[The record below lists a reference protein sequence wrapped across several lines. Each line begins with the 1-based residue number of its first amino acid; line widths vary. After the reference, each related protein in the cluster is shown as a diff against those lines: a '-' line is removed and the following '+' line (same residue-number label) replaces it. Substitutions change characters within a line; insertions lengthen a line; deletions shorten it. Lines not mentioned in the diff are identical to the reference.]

1 MQTTQLTNTLKFD
14 ELTADQ
20 LGTRDTVRHNTQRGE
35 EVVKIELDKIIIR
48 EGFNCRED
56 YGDIEGLAYSI
67 LGNGQSVPG
76 RVDVLADGTFLLV
89 DGHRRFKA
97 LCLLADM
104 GEKPLFKAIVNN
116 SKTTEEQRILQ
127 MFTTQDNKPLEPVEV
142 AELISR
148 LINLGHNQSDIAK
161 KIGKTPAYVSQML
174 SFANESPIIK
184 KEVKKG
190 NIKVSTVLKLQKD
203 IPSQQKR
210 VEAVQQAV
218 SKKEKPQKAVTRSA
232 VTGKD
237 AKQEKANEMAD
248 AISKMFDLPH
258 AEYIPLTNL
267 ITSYL

>member
-1 MQTTQLTNTLKFD
+1 
-14 ELTADQ
+14 
-20 LGTRDTVRHNTQRGE
+20 
-35 EVVKIELDKIIIR
+35 
-48 EGFNCRED
+48 
-56 YGDIEGLAYSI
+56 
-67 LGNGQSVPG
+67 
-76 RVDVLADGTFLLV
+76 
-89 DGHRRFKA
+89 
-97 LCLLADM
+97 M

-127 MFTTQDNKPLEPVEV
+127 MFTTQDNKPLDPVEV

-218 SKKEKPQKAVTRSA
+218 SKKEKPQKAVTRCVS
-232 VTGKD
+232 
-237 AKQEKANEMAD
+237 
-248 AISKMFDLPH
+248 
-258 AEYIPLTNL
+258 
-267 ITSYL
+267 